1 MWQIAKNVH
10 RKGHTEMEQAA
21 LRGGDRKIK
30 IPSEDFG
37 RAKPSLSGIGVT
49 RDINA
54 ATRELGIDRT
64 KAQRAGKVAA

>member
-1 MWQIAKNVH
+1 MWQIAENVH
-10 RKGHTEMEQAA
+10 RKGHTEMEQAE
-21 LRGGDRKIK
+21 LRGGDRMSKVAK
-30 IPSEDFG
+30 DDFG
-37 RAKPSLSGIGVT
+37 PAKPSLSDIGVT